1 MKQSTE
7 NRWYAGVSWR
17 FRANTQ
23 KLEKD
28 GVVPPIRFERTT
40 FPLGGGRSIQLSYGG
55 NGLGSLMGRDF
66 GMDRQPARSG
76 GIRPLLHP

>member
-28 GVVPPIRFERTT
+28 GVVPPIR
-40 FPLGGGRSIQLSYGG
+40 LG
-55 NGLGSLMGRDF
+55 NGLVAAFVG
-66 GMDRQPARSG
+66 ARGEFLCSPHK
-76 GIRPLLHP
+76 IVPLS